1 MTNYSITGKGMQKIF
16 ARSGDASIKAMVD
29 GTNSRNIS
37 QRMAIICGVLA
48 LLTTLTLVAV
58 AALSSNYIIEQQE
71 QQRGEEM
78 AAGIANE
85 IAPVLASGDLIRLE
99 VSLRSLQKKYGLLG
113 ISVFDIEARE
123 LSSAG
128 ERTSTDYRQYVRAI
142 NLDGDIAGEVEVLLL
157 PSAARMEL
165 QRMSLGLVSLAF
177 LSSLFAAG
185 LGARWGLQ
193 LADRL
198 RALNTRL
205 QLDTSLE
212 QEFSGDEISQLEQTV
227 SSLPLELLRRP
238 ADAAGT
244 TANYQEAGLLYLHLD
259 SLSRHVETLDESS
272 LLHYTEL
279 QRLIIASAAQL
290 YGGQLAVVR
299 QFGIL
304 VTFSDQGSGSPC
316 FRALSTGWL
325 IAQLAEATTANG
337 APRIRLSQACGISE
351 TGTGTSKDIYPD
363 LYNQHLID
371 ELAELAA
378 GASGRIALNTGC
390 ATEGEVA
397 NRCRTEQIE
406 NQLLLTGFEEPYSDL
421 LERQRTLLMK
431 DLQQPDSR
439 VG

>member
-1 MTNYSITGKGMQKIF
+1 MQKIF
-16 ARSGDASIKAMVD
+16 ARSGDAEVSAMGG

-37 QRMAIICGVLA
+37 QKMAIICGVLA
-48 LLTTLTLVAV
+48 LLTTLILVTV

-71 QQRGEEM
+71 QERGAEM
-78 AAGIANE
+78 TAGIANE

-99 VSLRSLQKKYGLLG
+99 VSLRGLLKKYGLLG

-128 ERTSTDYRQYVRAI
+128 EHTGTDYREYVRAI
-142 NLDGDIAGEVEVLLL
+142 DLDGDIAGEIRVRLL

-193 LADRL
+193 LAERL
-198 RALNTRL
+198 RALNTQL

-212 QEFSGDEISQLEQTV
+212 EEFSGDEISQLEKTV
-227 SSLPLELLRRP
+227 DSLPLDLLRRP

-279 QRLIIASAAQL
+279 QRLIIDSAAQL
-290 YGGQLAVVR
+290 YGGKLAVVR

-304 VTFSDQGSGSPC
+304 VTFSDQGSGSPG
-316 FRALSTGWL
+316 FRALSTAWL
-325 IAQLAEATTANG
+325 IAQLAAATTANG
-337 APRIRLSQACGISE
+337 VPRIRLSQACGISE

-371 ELAELAA
+371 ELVELAT
-378 GASGRIALNTGC
+378 GASGRIALTTDC
-390 ATEGEVA
+390 AGESEVA

-406 NQLLLTGFEEPYSDL
+406 EQSVLTGFEEPYSDL
-421 LERQRTLLMK
+421 LERQRTLLMR
-431 DLQQPDSR
+431 DLQQHEKR
-439 VG
+439 VD